1 MSTRVPHEA
10 EGVGG
15 LSEAWTML
23 FCQALVDHLPEE
35 LNSQIRR
42 KTTPTKNKKTETL
55 IQEKIEPKIGERTL
69 STRVPHEA
77 EGAGGLSEAWT
88 MLFCQALV
96 DHLPEE
102 LNNQIRQKQNPQKAK
117 IGGSCLA
124 LSSPNKVKRKSH
136 TAPEQ
141 AKPPIN

>member
-23 FCQALVDHLPEE
+23 FRQALVDHLQDE
-35 LNSQIRR
+35 LKDQIRQ
-42 KTTPTKNKKTETL
+42 KTNPTKSKKKENP
-55 IQEKIEPKIGERTL
+55 IQEKKEPKIGERTL
-69 STRVPHEA
+69 STQVPHEA

-96 DHLPEE
+96 DHLPKE
-102 LNNQIRQKQNPQKAK
+102 LNIQIRQKQNPQKAK
-117 IGGSCLA
+117 
-124 LSSPNKVKRKSH
+124 KRKPH
-136 TAPEQ
+136 TR
-141 AKPPIN
+141 KDRTKDW